1 MRAIIAIRFR
11 VLRALHPRGP
21 TPASTRVSGRFF
33 RGAGHFLYHGAV
45 TRFSHPRR
53 GASASAA
60 PWAAPRR
67 PVARR
72 SKGIYLDTLLH
83 FVNLV
88 LHIDK
93 FLGDFIHLYGAWVYA
108 VLFLIVFCETGL
120 VVLPFLP
127 GDSLLFIGGAF
138 AATHEMDVG
147 LLIVLL
153 LVAAVS
159 GNTVNYLIGRAIGP
173 AVFNTRIRGLERF
186 LDRAALQK
194 THDFYTRHGGKTIV
208 LARFIPVVRTFA
220 PFVAGI
226 SQMSMR
232 RFQFFNVA
240 GALMWVLLLVLLGY
254 FFGNI
259 PFIRQYLNV
268 IVLVGAAAAIVPV
281 VIAGVWRMVRGKRDV
296 QRGAVPP
303 PNGSHRR

>member
-1 MRAIIAIRFR
+1 M
-11 VLRALHPRGP
+11 
-21 TPASTRVSGRFF
+21 
-33 RGAGHFLYHGAV
+33 
-45 TRFSHPRR
+45 
-53 GASASAA
+53 
-60 PWAAPRR
+60 
-67 PVARR
+67 
-72 SKGIYLDTLLH
+72 DTLLQ
-83 FVNLV
+83 FANLV

-93 FLGDFIHLYGAWVYA
+93 FLGVFIHQYGAWVYA

-138 AATHEMDVG
+138 AATHEMNLG
-147 LLIVLL
+147 LLLTLLIV
-153 LVAAVS
+153 AAVT

-173 AVFNTRIRGLERF
+173 KVFNTRIPVLERF

-194 THDFYTRHGGKTIV
+194 THDFYERHGGKTIV

-220 PFVAGI
+220 PFVAGV

-232 RFQFFNVA
+232 RFQLFNIA
-240 GALMWVLLLVLLGY
+240 GALFWVLLLVLLGF

-268 IVLVGAAAAIVPV
+268 IVLVGIGAAIVPV
-281 VIAGVWRMVRGKRDV
+281 LIGGLWKMTRKSNARGGAVRG
-296 QRGAVPP
+296 
-303 PNGSHRR
+303 PNGNRN